1 MATIVREWDV
11 ACLPSAA
18 WASVSDIGALHTRLV
33 PGFVIDTKLE
43 KGARIVTFANGAV
56 VREPIVTLDEAANR
70 LVWTAEGALTTHY
83 NAALQVFSAPTGRT
97 RLVWTVDFLP
107 ESARPALERAMDAGV
122 AAIVSALGAV
132 VADGQ
137 PAVR

>member
-18 WASVSDIGALHTRLV
+18 WAAVSDIGALHTRLV

>member
-1 MATIVREWDV
+1 MATIVRDWDV

-18 WASVSDIGALHTRLV
+18 WAAVSDIGALHRRLV

-43 KGARIVTFANGAV
+43 EGARIVTFANGAV

-83 NAALQVFSAPTGRT
+83 NAALQVFSAPAGRT

-107 ESARPALERAMDAGV
+107 ESARVALERAMDAGV
-122 AAIVSALGAV
+122 SAIVSALGAV
-132 VADGQ
+132 VAEGQ